1 MEVKM
6 TVHNTNEEKQLMK
19 LIDEMPVSSEKK
31 QDWTGRI
38 RTGGFNEELADEI
51 HAGLAE
57 HPEDNFPDRGR
68 IMIQLNSI
76 VHRWRLQTSLQTAKH
91 KR

>member
-1 MEVKM
+1 MA
-6 TVHNTNEEKQLMK
+6 VHNTNEEKQLMK
-19 LIDEMPVSSEKK
+19 LIEEMPVSAEMK
-31 QDWTGRI
+31 QDWIGRI
-38 RTGGFNEELADEI
+38 RTGGLNEELAAEI
-51 HAGLAE
+51 HTGLAD

-76 VHRWRLQTSLQTAKH
+76 VHRWRLQTSLQTTKH

>member
-1 MEVKM
+1 MA
-6 TVHNTNEEKQLMK
+6 VHNTNEERQLMK
-19 LIDEMPVSSEKK
+19 LTSEMPVPDEIK

-38 RTGGFNEELADEI
+38 RTSGLNEELADEI
-51 HAGLAE
+51 HARLAE

-76 VHRWRLQTSLQTAKH
+76 VHRWRLQTSLQTSKH